1 MRAKYLILFF
11 ILLCAGCN
19 TLKMRTPRPAINKV
33 EPNKAEIIQK
43 AQIQTPQ
50 IRKPVIKWR
59 NKKMEPSKEQTII
72 NEVKAENKVAEISK
86 ISDEERKKW
95 FDELFPEIKQ
105 EEEISDEKVLTLL
118 DKIFVLIGSIGVF
131 ATFMT
136 SVYFIA
142 THLLLK

>member
-1 MRAKYLILFF
+1 
-11 ILLCAGCN
+11 
-19 TLKMRTPRPAINKV
+19 MRTPRPAINKV

-72 NEVKAENKVAEISK
+72 NEVEAENKVAEIS
-86 ISDEERKKW
+86 
-95 FDELFPEIKQ
+95 
-105 EEEISDEKVLTLL
+105 EKVLSLF

-142 THLLLK
+142 KHLLLK

>member
-1 MRAKYLILFF
+1 
-11 ILLCAGCN
+11 
-19 TLKMRTPRPAINKV
+19 MRTILDKSTKYYYKGNLSIAD
-33 EPNKAEIIQK
+33 IQ
-43 AQIQTPQ
+43 
-50 IRKPVIKWR
+50 
-59 NKKMEPSKEQTII
+59 
-72 NEVKAENKVAEISK
+72 
-86 ISDEERKKW
+86 KW

-142 THLLLK
+142 KHLLLK